1 MAAIIS
7 LHRKTSLRSLK
18 SSSYLIS
25 IFCRGPV
32 NLSTPRQFL
41 NIPGYKK
48 LLYCALVTWHP
59 FDDYPPLFVAEYITS
74 DHTKDSI
81 YLFLSH
87 IQKNLLSLFNLWSNM
102 KPKLIM
108 TEFSLT
114 TIHGVLKECN
124 RQNIKEYLE
133 KCFEIIIEKEK
144 FLLILLL

>member
-1 MAAIIS
+1 M
-7 LHRKTSLRSLK
+7 
-18 SSSYLIS
+18 
-25 IFCRGPV
+25 
-32 NLSTPRQFL
+32 
-41 NIPGYKK
+41 
-48 LLYCALVTWHP
+48 TWHP
-59 FDDYPPLFVAEYITS
+59 LDDYPPLPVAEYITS

-114 TIHGVLKECN
+114 TIHGVLKEYN